1 MSNRA
6 LYTVAKGQDK
16 SGVVKTTDA
25 SGGGL
30 NSNIVQVI
38 VDNGVALNK
47 TEVVV
52 AVALALQKIME
63 DTFPE
68 A

>member
-25 SGGGL
+25 SGSAS

-38 VDNGVALNK
+38 VDNGVALNR

>member
-6 LYTVAKGQDK
+6 LYTVAKGFDK
-16 SGVVKTTDA
+16 TSVVKTTDA
-25 SGGGL
+25 SGAAS
-30 NSNIVQVI
+30 NANIVQVI
-38 VDNGVALNK
+38 VDQGVALSR
-47 TEVVV
+47 TDVI
-52 AVALALQKIME
+52 VALELATQKIME